1 MGRIIDRTDRI
12 WTGLCLTCFP
22 PVLHETGRASDRVHE
37 RLADNQVH
45 DLGEGD
51 VQLLCDWPEPAGHR
65 RRWGGPQLGDTGDEA
80 GSHRKVNLE
89 GGGERFQLGTDLR
102 GERGDRGRC
111 NVNLKGGRRAR
122 RAWRAPVTHSVGRER
137 GDSGVAGNRVLG
149 CRGRDEA
156 IPCSV
161 APLCGLVSE
170 SVAPVCFGITG
181 RRCLVMSLRH
191 NRTFKPPFGCDRSGS
206 GNGLVFRGPLPATLV
221 ASLCRQSVK
230 AKLRLVL
237 ETVRTLGNWRCQAQC
252 KACRH
257 LLVEACLLEW
267 EIR

>member
-1 MGRIIDRTDRI
+1 MDRTVDRVDRI

-111 NVNLKGGRRAR
+111 NVNLEGGRRAR

-161 APLCGLVSE
+161 APLCGRVSE

-181 RRCLVMSLRH
+181 RRCLVMSLVRH
-191 NRTFKPPFGCDRSGS
+191 NRTFKPPFWRQPVWERKRHSCER
-206 GNGLVFRGPLPATLV
+206 TV
-221 ASLCRQSVK
+221 ASNPGGVTLSTECESETLLGSRDRPHSRRLALPGAVQGSPSSV
-230 AKLRLVL
+230 
-237 ETVRTLGNWRCQAQC
+237 G
-252 KACRH
+252 
-257 LLVEACLLEW
+257 
-267 EIR
+267 